1 MKLHATAHLSFH
13 AEAEIPAIFML
24 KPRSGQGQ
32 WVTSEDYEL
41 VPEIQMIE
49 YTDGFG
55 NLCQRATIPP
65 GPFSITANCV
75 VDSPDNIDVDPDAE
89 FVPIEL
95 IPDPLLQ
102 FLLPSRY
109 CQADFLGN
117 LATSI
122 TGDIPP
128 GYRQAEAIRTWI
140 RREVR
145 YEYGTSNASTSA
157 LETANDKVGVCRDLA
172 HLGIALC
179 RAINIPARMVVG
191 YLHELKPMDL
201 HAWFEAYVG
210 QRWYVFDAT
219 QDEPKGNRIT
229 IAYGRDAADVALT
242 TQFGPMQL
250 LDMRV
255 NVEPAP

>member
-1 MKLHATAHLSFH
+1 MKLTASAHLAFH
-13 AEAEIPAIFML
+13 AHAEVPAIFML
-24 KPRSGQGQ
+24 KPRSGYGQ
-32 WVTSEDYEL
+32 WVTSEEYALD
-41 VPEIQMIE
+41 PEIQMIE

-75 VDSPDNIDVDPDAE
+75 VDSPDDIDVDPAAE
-89 FVPIEL
+89 FVPVAL

-117 LATSI
+117 LAGSI
-122 TGDIPP
+122 TNHVPP
-128 GYRQAEAIRTWI
+128 GYQQVEAIRAWI

-145 YEYGTSNASTSA
+145 YAYGTSNASTSA
-157 LETANDKVGVCRDLA
+157 LETANQKVGVCRDLA

-219 QDEPKGNRIT
+219 QDEPRGNRIT

-242 TQFGPMQL
+242 TQFGPMDL
-250 LDMRV
+250 LDMSV
-255 NVEPAP
+255 DVGPAD

>member
-1 MKLHATAHLSFH
+1 MKLHATAHLAFH
-13 AEAEIPAIFML
+13 ANAEVPAIFML

-32 WVTSEDYEL
+32 WVTSEEYEL
-41 VPEIQMIE
+41 DPEIRMIE

-55 NLCQRATIPP
+55 NLCQRATIPF
-65 GPFSITANCV
+65 GPFSITASCV
-75 VDSPDNIDVDPDAE
+75 VDSPDEIDVDPTAE
-89 FVPIEL
+89 FVPIAL

-122 TGDIPP
+122 TGHLTP
-128 GYRQAEAIRTWI
+128 GYQQVEAIRAWI

-219 QDEPKGNRIT
+219 QEHPMGNRIT
-229 IAYGRDAADVALT
+229 IAYGRDAADVALI
-242 TQFGPMQL
+242 TQFGPMDL
-250 LDMRV
+250 LDMWV

>member
-1 MKLHATAHLSFH
+1 MKLQATASLSFT
-13 AEAEIPAIFML
+13 ANADVPAIFML
-24 KPRSGQGQ
+24 KPRSGYGQ
-32 WVTSEDYEL
+32 WVTSEKYTLD
-41 VPEIQMIE
+41 PDIQMIE

-55 NLCQRATIPP
+55 NLCQRAVIPP
-65 GPFSITANCV
+65 GPFSITADCT
-75 VDSPDNIDVDPDAE
+75 VDTPDAIDVNSEAE
-89 FVPIEL
+89 LVPVNL

-102 FLLPSRY
+102 YLLPSRY
-109 CQADFLGN
+109 CQSDLLGN

-122 TGDIPP
+122 TGNVTP
-128 GYRQAEAIRTWI
+128 GYQQAEAIRAWI

-157 LETANDKVGVCRDLA
+157 LDTANQKVGVCRDLA
-172 HLGIALC
+172 HLGISLC

-210 QRWYVFDAT
+210 SRWYVFDAT
-219 QDEPKGNRIT
+219 QNEPKGNRIT
-229 IAYGRDAADVALT
+229 IAYGRDAADVALS

-250 LDMRV
+250 NDMSV
-255 NVEPAP
+255 NVGPAE